1 MAFLAKRKNVWIK
14 LSDLPVTADL
24 QNWTEED
31 LFPYIQATLDAFGPN
46 RVIFA
51 GDYPICLAATSMTRW
66 VEVLDRA
73 FAKLGLSDTDAR
85 KIYRD
90 NANSFYRLGL

>member
-1 MAFLAKRKNVWIK
+1 MAADVETW
-14 LSDLPVTADL
+14 TEADL
-24 QNWTEED
+24 R
-31 LFPYIQATLDAFGPN
+31 PYIQATLDAFGPD

-51 GDYPICLAATSMTRW
+51 GDYPICLGATTLTRW
-66 VEVLDRA
+66 VEVLDHA
-73 FAKLGLSDTDAR
+73 FADLGLTQAETR